1 MKSNLA
7 HFLWPMLLCNSIVI
21 VAFVLSGCDQPTS
34 DSPPPAEPAT
44 VEAITQFSEA
54 PMLAKWVQ
62 AGKLPPVEQRLPP
75 KPVVSKAPEIGS
87 YSDVLA
93 HNIFGGIDYPMN
105 MYHLGQRN
113 GTQLGFFQSLAV
125 WSLDEEPIL
134 EPDLAESWE
143 FSDDGKV
150 ITFHLRPGVKWSDG
164 MPFTID
170 DILFT
175 YYDVIRNDELVNLQS
190 TGIRRLLATGGDTE
204 MVKIDDY
211 TFKIVMTQPYP
222 TLIEDLFA
230 PGVTTGFHILPKHEM
245 VKVHPK
251 YNPEAT
257 LADWQG
263 ARMPKPNQR
272 PAVLAPWIT
281 VGALGDK
288 LVCERN
294 PYYWKVDRRGQQLP
308 YFDRFLFKLSTS
320 GSEVALGLISGEI
333 AADLSGFYS
342 MMELGLIKQNEAR
355 ANLQLLV
362 FPEVNRIQTLWLNF
376 DHPDE
381 SLRWL
386 FTHPRFQEALSLIM
400 DRDRMAERTAPVMV
414 ADRSPLPDVL
424 KERFPEIAAKYE
436 LKDDRDLGLKMLEEI
451 GVVDTDG
458 DGWREFPP
466 GTPRAGKPVGFTIVV
481 AVHDVSRVRIGEDL
495 VEQLRSMGFDAKIDA
510 MNEQLMTDII
520 TDPGDFDM
528 YIKFP
533 GFGHGPMYF
542 LERNR
547 LPAHVLP
554 VMPSNLPHFQR
565 KTGATHPLPW
575 QVEWLRIVD
584 DYEAGEIEEKTALRQ
599 IADLIGRDAWRGAIP
614 MGGYKAFTVFRK
626 DIGNNPRVY
635 HPHLSQHK
643 GPRISYSW
651 TSFVHHRVWEWYKIK

>member
-1 MKSNLA
+1 
-7 HFLWPMLLCNSIVI
+7 
-21 VAFVLSGCDQPTS
+21 
-34 DSPPPAEPAT
+34 
-44 VEAITQFSEA
+44 
-54 PMLAKWVQ
+54 
-62 AGKLPPVEQRLPP
+62 
-75 KPVVSKAPEIGS
+75 
-87 YSDVLA
+87 
-93 HNIFGGIDYPMN
+93 
-105 MYHLGQRN
+105 
-113 GTQLGFFQSLAV
+113 
-125 WSLDEEPIL
+125 
-134 EPDLAESWE
+134 
-143 FSDDGKV
+143 
-150 ITFHLRPGVKWSDG
+150 
-164 MPFTID
+164 
-170 DILFT
+170 
-175 YYDVIRNDELVNLQS
+175 
-190 TGIRRLLATGGDTE
+190 
-204 MVKIDDY
+204 
-211 TFKIVMTQPYP
+211 
-222 TLIEDLFA
+222 
-230 PGVTTGFHILPKHEM
+230 
-245 VKVHPK
+245 
-251 YNPEAT
+251 
-257 LADWQG
+257 
-263 ARMPKPNQR
+263 
-272 PAVLAPWIT
+272 
-281 VGALGDK
+281 

-294 PYYWKVDRRGQQLP
+294 PYYWKVDRKGQQLP
-308 YFDRFLFKLSTS
+308 YFDRFLFKQSTS

-333 AADLSGFYS
+333 AIDLGGFPSS
-342 MMELGLIKQNEAR
+342 MMEAGLIKQNEAR
-355 ANLQLLV
+355 ANIRLLL
-362 FPEVNRIQTLWLNF
+362 FPEVSRFYALWLNF

-386 FTHPRFQEALSLIM
+386 FTHPKFQEALSLIM
-400 DRDRMAERTAPVMV
+400 DRDQMAERTSPVMV

-424 KERFPEIAAKYE
+424 KEQFPEIAAEYE
-436 LKDDRDLGLKMLEEI
+436 LKEDRSLGLKMLEEI
-451 GVVDTDG
+451 GVIDTDG

-466 GTPRAGKPVGFTIVV
+466 RTPRAGKPVGFTIVV